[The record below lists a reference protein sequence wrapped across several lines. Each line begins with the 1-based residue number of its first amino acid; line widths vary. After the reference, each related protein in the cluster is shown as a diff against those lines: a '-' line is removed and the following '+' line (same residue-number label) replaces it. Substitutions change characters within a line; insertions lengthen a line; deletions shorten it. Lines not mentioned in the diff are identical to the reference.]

1 MRAPPLPAEAQGL
14 SSRHPLAHPVPTFPA
29 LIARRVTQ
37 TADQAAGVT
46 RAKTYVQGSDK
57 DVLCGFFVNSINEWK
72 IAQPRVIVLT
82 HSAYYRVTY
91 SHKYGRIDHYHK
103 TPLNKLRVL
112 EKTATGIKIYLT
124 EQDGNASIGK
134 KLSGWFSKK
143 QEKDEFEHVREYL
156 PAVPT
161 SGPGLELL
169 CDAIAA
175 SMHKAA
181 ELCSKSASGGGFPVP
196 TVLTTDG
203 RKQIL
208 ADRKEAAKLELERVE
223 REAATKELADAVAA
237 AKATR
242 DAAPP
247 APEAGGSAAMASAS
261 KSLEK
266 PLKRAKKA
274 VDFPAEALSE
284 AEGLKAELDEAK
296 KERETAERLER
307 ERLEREAASEELANA
322 VEAAKESRDAKL
334 LEKPLKRAKKAV
346 DFPADVLGAAET
358 LKADLEAEKIEKDRK
373 EAEDA
378 RLELERVEREAATK
392 ELADAVAAAK
402 ATRDAAPP
410 APEAGGSAAMA
421 SASKSLEKPLKR
433 AKKAVDFPAEAL
445 SEAEGLKAE
454 LDEAKKERETAE
466 RLERERLEREAAQA
480 ELAQAIAE
488 CEESRDPT
496 SVVKALKRAKKAVD
510 ADAELITKG
519 EGLKA
524 ACDDEKAAAA
534 KAAKD
539 EAAAAKAAA
548 KDEAAAAK
556 AKAEAD
562 KAAKAAEEAAAKAA
576 AAAATAEAAPA
587 AAPEP
592 EAASEPAAEAAEA
605 AEAPPAAAAAAAAE

>member
-1 MRAPPLPAEAQGL
+1 MSDPLAAEDAASDRPSSLIDVSDGAAPEASGTEQPPPAPEAPEAAAAEPSSAGLTSVSLGEGREPSVSISLSDNPLVAKIGAAASFEELSAAVAPISNWEYVRAPPLPAEAQGL

-72 IAQPRVIVLT
+72 IAQSRVIVLT

-208 ADRKEAAKLELERVE
+208 ADRKEAAK
-223 REAATKELADAVAA
+223 
-237 AKATR
+237 
-242 DAAPP
+242 
-247 APEAGGSAAMASAS
+247 
-261 KSLEK
+261 
-266 PLKRAKKA
+266 
-274 VDFPAEALSE
+274 
-284 AEGLKAELDEAK
+284 
-296 KERETAERLER
+296 
-307 ERLEREAASEELANA
+307 
-322 VEAAKESRDAKL
+322 
-334 LEKPLKRAKKAV
+334 
-346 DFPADVLGAAET
+346 
-358 LKADLEAEKIEKDRK
+358 
-373 EAEDA
+373 
-378 RLELERVEREAATK
+378 LELERVEREAATK